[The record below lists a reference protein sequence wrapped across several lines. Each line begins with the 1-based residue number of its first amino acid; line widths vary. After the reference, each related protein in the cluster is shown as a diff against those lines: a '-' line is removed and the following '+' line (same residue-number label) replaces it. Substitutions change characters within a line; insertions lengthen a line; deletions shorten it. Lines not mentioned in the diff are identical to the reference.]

1 CLRADGR
8 IRSPR
13 DLARGQ
19 HIPQRQTVGSDQLFL
34 FLTRPRRFGT
44 VQARQH
50 RPETVAGMTVVEPGL
65 PALRARPCAED
76 EHTRGMRADGGKLM
90 HMHTSHR
97 KYVSMAAAVP
107 SSDAGG
113 PTA

>member
-1 CLRADGR
+1 PDAPPRVLPAFPTR
-8 IRSPR
+8 RSS
-13 DLARGQ
+13 DL
-19 HIPQRQTVGSDQLFL
+19 
-34 FLTRPRRFGT
+34 

-76 EHTRGMRADGGKLM
+76 EHTRGMRADGGKRM

-107 SSDAGG
+107 SSDRKSTRLNSSHVSISYAV
-113 PTA
+113 